1 MKNVLGMCLN
11 PRVLAGIALVIAAI
25 WVLAPQFLLAALPLL
40 LLAAC
45 PVSMALMAWTM
56 RGDMSGRG
64 AMASQQGTVDP
75 EVRLRELELAQVR
88 LQREVAQA
96 RADLERA
103 PQPAPEP
110 QRQQAEG

>member
-56 RGDMSGRG
+56 RGDMSGHG
-64 AMASQQGTVDP
+64 TMAGQQGTVDP
-75 EVRLRELELAQVR
+75 GTRLRELEQAQVR
-88 LQREVAQA
+88 LQQEIAQA
-96 RADLERA
+96 RADLE
-103 PQPAPEP
+103 PPALPEP
-110 QRQQAEG
+110 QRQQAES

>member
-1 MKNVLGMCLN
+1 MKNMLGMCLN

-56 RGDMSGRG
+56 RGDTSGRG
-64 AMASQQGTVDP
+64 TMAGQQGALDP
-75 EVRLRELELAQVR
+75 QARLRELEHAQTR
-88 LQREVAQA
+88 LQGEIAQA
-96 RADLERA
+96 RADLDA
-103 PQPAPEP
+103 QPQAEP
-110 QRQQAEG
+110 QRQHAES